1 MYILFLYYIYILYK
15 TEIYAQCIFLLTG
28 PGYSQM
34 CKLRAPSTMN
44 IINIHSLL

>member
-1 MYILFLYYIYILYK
+1 MYILFYIYILYK
-15 TEIYAQCIFLLTG
+15 IEIYDHAVYILLTG

-34 CKLRAPSTMN
+34 CKLRTQSTMN